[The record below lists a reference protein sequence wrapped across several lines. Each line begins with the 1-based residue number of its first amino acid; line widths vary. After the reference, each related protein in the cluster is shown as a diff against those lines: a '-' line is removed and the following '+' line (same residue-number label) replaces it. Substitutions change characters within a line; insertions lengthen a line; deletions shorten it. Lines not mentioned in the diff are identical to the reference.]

1 MIKKNLQLV
10 MALLCISA
18 MAVAQISYPPS
29 GDNQKS
35 EVTQWIG
42 LVRVTINYSSPDVH
56 GPNGEDRK
64 GKIWGELV
72 HYGFI
77 DQGFG
82 TSKAAPWR
90 AGANENTTISFSHD
104 VKIGGKDVKA
114 GKYGLFL
121 EVEKEGPWTWILS
134 KDASSWG
141 SYFYNPD
148 LDVARVQAT
157 PQESEYTEWLT
168 YGFNDRQP
176 NSTTAYLQWET
187 KRAGFKIDVPNV
199 NELYVATMRD
209 EMRGTTAGF
218 QHETYITAAG
228 FSAQN
233 KVDLE
238 QGLQWAD
245 LAINDPFVGREDF
258 SSLSA
263 KAQVLTAMGRDAEA
277 ETVMDKAIKHPT
289 SPVGAIHQ
297 YARSL
302 LLAGKKEK
310 AMEVFKYNYK
320 THPEDKFTPNV
331 GLARGYTAIGDKKNA
346 IKYWEQAIKNLP
358 ENQKQNL
365 TFYEGEL
372 KKLKEGA

>member
-1 MIKKNLQLV
+1 MIKKLHLIT
-10 MALLCISA
+10 ALLCVSA

-29 GDNQKS
+29 GDNQKA

-42 LVRVTINYSSPDVH
+42 LVKVTINYSSPDVR

-72 HYGFI
+72 HYGLI
-77 DQGFG
+77 DQGYG

-121 EVEKEGPWTWILS
+121 EVKKEGTWTWILS
-134 KDASSWG
+134 KDASGWG

-148 LDVARVQAT
+148 LDAARVQAT
-157 PQESEYTEWLT
+157 PQDSEYTEWLT

-176 NSTTAYLQWET
+176 NSTTVYIQWEN

-199 NELYVATMRD
+199 NELYVATMR
-209 EMRGTTAGF
+209 EEIRGTTAGF
-218 QHETYITAAG
+218 QHETYITAAS
-228 FSAQN
+228 FCAQN
-233 KVDLE
+233 KVELE
-238 QGLQWAD
+238 QGLQWAEY
-245 LAINDPFVGREDF
+245 AINDGFVGREDF
-258 SSLSA
+258 NSLST
-263 KAQVLTAMGRDAEA
+263 KAQVLIAMGRDTDAEV
-277 ETVMDKAIKHPT
+277 VMEKAIKHLT
-289 SPVGAIHQ
+289 ASVAAIHQ
-297 YARSL
+297 YGRSL
-302 LLAGKKEK
+302 LVAGKKEK
-310 AMEVFKYNYK
+310 AIEVFKYNFK

-331 GLARGYTAIGDKKNA
+331 GLARGYTALGDKKNA
-346 IKYWEQAIKNLP
+346 IKHWEAAIKNLP

-365 TFYEGEL
+365 GFYEGEL